1 MTETDNTLPRVLFL
15 CTHNAARSQMAEAFL
30 RHYADDRFEV
40 LSAGLAPTQVHP
52 LTCQV
57 LAETGLDPSGL
68 CAKGLNDFL
77 GKVHI
82 HYAIIVCD
90 QVEEHCPHLY
100 PFALQT
106 LYWPFDD
113 PTQAEGSKEDQLHRF
128 RTVRDQI
135 AHRVRA
141 WLFALEDRA

>member
-1 MTETDNTLPRVLFL
+1 MTETTSTPRVLFL

-30 RHYADDRFEV
+30 RHYAGDRFEA
-40 LSAGLAPTQVHP
+40 LSAGLAPTHVHP

-57 LAETGLDPSGL
+57 LTETGLDPRTL
-68 CAKGLNDFL
+68 YAKDLNTFL

-82 HYAIIVCD
+82 HSAIIVCH
-90 QVEEHCPHLY
+90 QAEAHCPRLY

-106 LYWPFDD
+106 LSWPCDD
-113 PTQAEGSKEDQLHRF
+113 PTQAAGSTAERLRMF

-135 AHRVRA
+135 AHGVRA
-141 WLFALEDRA
+141 WLFTLEDRL

>member
-1 MTETDNTLPRVLFL
+1 MTEPNSTPRVLFL

-30 RHYADDRFEV
+30 RHYAGDRFEA

-52 LTCQV
+52 LTCHV
-57 LAETGLDPSGL
+57 LRETGLDPSAL
-68 CAKGLNDFL
+68 CAKDLTTFL

-82 HYAIIVCD
+82 HTAIIVCD
-90 QVEEHCPHLY
+90 QTEAHCPRLY

-113 PTQAEGSKEDQLHRF
+113 PTQAAGSTEDRLRMF

-135 AHRVRA
+135 AHRVRV
-141 WLFALEDRA
+141 WLFTLEDRL

>member
-1 MTETDNTLPRVLFL
+1 MTETDIKPRVLFL

-30 RHYADDRFEV
+30 RHYAGDRFEV

-52 LTCQV
+52 LTREV
-57 LAETGLDPSGL
+57 LTETDLDPSGL
-68 CAKGLNDFL
+68 RAKGINDFL
-77 GKVHI
+77 GGVSI

-90 QVEEHCPHLY
+90 QAEEHCPRLY

-113 PTQAEGSKEDQLHRF
+113 PTQAAGSREECLRTF
-128 RTVRDQI
+128 RNVRDQI

-141 WLFALEDRA
+141 WLDTLEESD